1 MYLAN
6 HQERNDSPSNPAL
19 KAHTSNHKLET
30 IGAHSEASAHVPD
43 KSPYLENGA
52 LPN

>member
-6 HQERNDSPSNPAL
+6 HQEGNDSPSNPAL
-19 KAHTSNHKLET
+19 KAPSINHKQET
-30 IGAHSEASAHVPD
+30 IGTHSEASAHVPD